1 MSMQSTD
8 PEQLVRSMFTVKQ
21 SFALPGGELEFQ
33 IAYAADT
40 KGKFSRLHSELL
52 TKGYRPELTGTKDD
66 CVLTLKKAE
75 PAHAKASRFTVIL
88 ALLTLASI
96 VVFALAEVLNYEEL
110 APSVPSY
117 FVFIGFSAGTALIV
131 GAHELGQRL
140 LAKRRNAGHANSY
153 LIPWLPFLP
162 PAPSL
167 GFATAQR
174 EPAVNRDGLFDTVI
188 AGPLAILAL
197 AIVIY
202 IIGDLS
208 AAQSTLLYQWAHGA
222 NATKLTNPN
231 VIEMS
236 VDLILGPVLP
246 KTAANALAVSPLA
259 DAATVGF
266 ILVFIGLLPMAFFDG
281 GFLSALAGGPGLA
294 RVTSY
299 LSVIALMVLDTPTY
313 WALAV
318 LVLLLAGRPFQ
329 PRLLDEVS
337 ELSWT
342 RKSAFALSV
351 AVAFLCLPIPHNLA
365 TLWLP

>member
-1 MSMQSTD
+1 MSTQAAD
-8 PEQLVRSMFTVKQ
+8 PEQLVRATFNVKEF
-21 SFALPGGELEFQ
+21 FALPGEELEFQ
-33 IAYAADT
+33 ITYEADT
-40 KGKFSRLHSELL
+40 KGKFSKLYSELS
-52 TKGYRPELTGTKDD
+52 KSGYRPELTGTRDE

-75 PAHAKASRFTVIL
+75 ATHAKASRFTVIL

-117 FVFIGFSAGTALIV
+117 FVFIGFAAGAALLV

-140 LAKRRNAGHANSY
+140 LARRRNAGRANSY

-174 EPAVNRDGLFDTVI
+174 EPAMNRDCLFDTVI

-197 AIVIY
+197 AIIIY
-202 IIGDLS
+202 VIGDLT
-208 AAQSTLLYQWAHGA
+208 AAQSTLLYQWAHNG
-222 NATKLTNPN
+222 NATRLTNPN
-231 VIEMS
+231 AIEMS
-236 VDLILGPVLP
+236 IDVILGPVLP
-246 KTAANALAVSPLA
+246 KIAPNALAISPLA

-299 LSVIALMVLDTPTY
+299 LSVVALMVFDTPTY

-318 LVLLLAGRPFQ
+318 LALLLTGRPFQ
-329 PRLLDEVS
+329 PKVLDEVS
-337 ELSWT
+337 ELSWS
-342 RKSAFALSV
+342 RRWVFALSV
-351 AVAFLCLPIPHNLA
+351 VAAFLCLPFPHNLG
-365 TLWLP
+365 TFSLP